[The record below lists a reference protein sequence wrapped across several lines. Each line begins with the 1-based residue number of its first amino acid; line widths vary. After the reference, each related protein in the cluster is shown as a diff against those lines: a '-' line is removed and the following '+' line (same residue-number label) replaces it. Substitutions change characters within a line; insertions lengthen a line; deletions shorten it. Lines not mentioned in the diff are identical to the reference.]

1 MSPSTR
7 TVAPPDRPTRPTPAA
22 ERSRRLRA
30 GWPSTVLAK
39 WIMAVTGVI
48 FALFFVVYNL
58 SLAYTTVARA
68 TLAPAE

>member
-30 GWPSTVLAK
+30 ADPDRAARMHAAGCDPDLGAEGELAARTDPA
-39 WIMAVTGVI
+39 WSA
-48 FALFFVVYNL
+48 ALALL
-58 SLAYTTVARA
+58 SRRFG
-68 TLAPAE
+68 

>member
-39 WIMAVTGVI
+39 WIMAVTG
-48 FALFFVVYNL
+48 
-58 SLAYTTVARA
+58 
-68 TLAPAE
+68 